1 MGLEEL
7 YIIMERA
14 DTDLRRLTQSSNYLS
29 DEQIRKIL
37 YQILW
42 GVKYIHSADI
52 VHRDLKPGNILV
64 NGDWSVKIWDFGLA
78 RSFKD
83 IKDYEMDVKKYLEEN
98 KASSDEDE
106 YESEQGS
113 KAIIKSSSTEKLD
126 KAKWDSPVLQ
136 LVKKHSGI
144 TRKGSDDMH
153 TVNLISSEHKMRKR
167 ISRALKANEDE
178 REKAERELTPHVV
191 TRYYRAPE
199 VILLDRNYNK
209 KIDIWAVGAI
219 FWELLQMKKE
229 NVSSY
234 YQRKA
239 MFMGKSCMPLSPSK
253 RKVRKKS
260 TNSSIKSDSSS
271 TPKKSTNVT
280 EKDQMNTIIK
290 VLGVPDEYDLSFLT
304 KAKQKAFYSTYE
316 TYKGR
321 KFNSIFPAEN
331 DDCFHLL
338 KKMLEFNPF
347 FRYSAEECLNH
358 PYFKDIRDK
367 SFEKEWHVNPTID
380 KDARL
385 THVIHHFKLENKVK
399 NKLVVMDTVSDHDY
413 FDW

>member
-14 DTDLRRLTQSSNYLS
+14 DTDLRRLIQSSNYLT
-29 DEQIRKIL
+29 DEQIRKIM

-64 NGDWSVKIWDFGLA
+64 NGDWSIRIWDFGLA

-83 IKDYEMDVKKYLEEN
+83 LKDYEKEVKYYLEEN
-98 KASSDEDE
+98 KNGSDD
-106 YESEQGS
+106 ESEEDKKS
-113 KAIIKSSSTEKLD
+113 ITKSSSTEKLE
-126 KAKWDSPVLQ
+126 KAKWESPVLQ
-136 LVKKHSGI
+136 LVKKTSGI

-153 TVNLISSEHKMRKR
+153 TVNLISSEQTIRKR
-167 ISRALKANEDE
+167 ISRALKATEDE
-178 REKAERELTPHVV
+178 RENAQRELTPHVV

-199 VILLDRNYNK
+199 VILLDKNYNK

-239 MFMGKSCMPLSPSK
+239 MFMGKSWMPLSPSK

-260 TNSSIKSDSSS
+260 TNNSVKSDHSS

-304 KAKQKAFYSTYE
+304 NAKRKAFYSTYE
-316 TYKGR
+316 SFKGR
-321 KFNSIFPAEN
+321 KFNSMFPAEN

-338 KKMLEFNPF
+338 KKMLEFNPY
-347 FRYSAEECLNH
+347 FRYSAEECLEH
-358 PYFKDIRDK
+358 PYFKEVRDK
-367 SFEKEWHVNPTID
+367 NLEKEWHAIPSFD

-399 NKLVVMDTVSDHDY
+399 NKLVVIDNISDHDY